1 VKCLRAGLLSALLAL
16 TAAARVSAD
25 LDQDVSR
32 LSSGWQPH
40 GRVTRLEPRLAER
53 GSPSLV
59 FAPPGA
65 PGRARSKCLS
75 YAIVGPSS
83 THFVVRTLGERR
95 GPGPA
100 GETVLVSLAGMVELT
115 RCGADRAGVSALLIE
130 MRSPRAVLETLV
142 VESDAAPPRATRLL
156 PQRDPGPIDPLSLQ
170 ETRLAPPP
178 MATRLAL
185 SESRLRRD
193 GGRELTSELVPARA
207 DGSGSVVRALSPG
220 CHRFELLAEGAPA
233 GPSTDLELSPSLEG
247 PARIVSIERGDG
259 SQLAVGICAGAEAR
273 ARLDFAGAPAGSAL
287 TVSHARW
294 PLPDGLPEA
303 WGAVARAGMAA
314 VLLRHQARVGAFPVE
329 QGLGIQGPTLL
340 PVPVE
345 PGACYVAVVTA
356 IGGRTAGLSLAAS
369 AAGVSAQNRSGPDGD
384 GTLISFCARA
394 GTRALL
400 EVDSRGHGLV
410 WLFALFQTGRIEL
423 GAELVP

>member
-1 VKCLRAGLLSALLAL
+1 MSRARAGLLSALLAL
-16 TAAARVSAD
+16 TASARVGAD
-25 LDQDVSR
+25 LDQDASR
-32 LSSGWQPH
+32 LSAGWQRH
-40 GRVTRLEPRLAER
+40 GLVTRLEPRLAER
-53 GSPSLV
+53 GTPSLV

-65 PGRARSKCLS
+65 PGRARSKCLTF
-75 YAIVGPSS
+75 AIVGPSS

-95 GPGPA
+95 GLGPA
-100 GETVLVSLAGMVELT
+100 GETVLVSLAGLVELT

-142 VESDAAPPRATRLL
+142 VESEAPPPRATRLL

-178 MATRLAL
+178 MATRTAL

-193 GGRELTSELVPARA
+193 GGKDLTSELLPTRM
-207 DGSGSVVRALSPG
+207 DGSGGVVRVLAPG
-220 CHRFELLAEGAPA
+220 CHRFELLAEGAP
-233 GPSTDLELSPSLEG
+233 GPSTDLELWPRLEG
-247 PARIVSIERGDG
+247 PARVVSIERGDG
-259 SQLAVGICAGAEAR
+259 SQIAIGICAGAEAR
-273 ARLDFAGAPAGSAL
+273 ATLDFAGAPAGSAL
-287 TVSHARW
+287 TVIHARW
-294 PLPDGLPEA
+294 PLPDGLPEV
-303 WGAVARAGMAA
+303 WGAVARAGVAA
-314 VLLRHQARVGAFPVE
+314 ILLRHQARVGAFPVD
-329 QGLGIQGPTLL
+329 QALGIQGPTLL
-340 PVPVE
+340 PVHVE

-384 GTLISFCARA
+384 GTLISFCARS

-400 EVDSRGHGLV
+400 EVDSRGYGLV